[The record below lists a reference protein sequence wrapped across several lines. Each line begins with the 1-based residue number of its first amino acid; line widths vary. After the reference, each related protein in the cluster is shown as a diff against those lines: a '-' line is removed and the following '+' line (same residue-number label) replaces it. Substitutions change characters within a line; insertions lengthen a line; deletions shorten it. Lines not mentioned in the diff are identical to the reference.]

1 MRQYMSKLILAS
13 SSPYRKMLLQRLD
26 IAFSCYSPN
35 IDESPDP
42 IETPEALAQRLAT
55 EKAKTVA
62 EKFPGAIVI
71 GSDQVAELN
80 GQMLGK
86 PGNHQRAQ
94 QQLRAQSGQTLL
106 FHTGLA
112 LVQQLANGNIKQIQL
127 VDTTQ
132 VSFRQLD
139 NHQIERYLEREQPY
153 DCAGSFKAEGLG
165 ISLFK
170 AVSSQDPSS
179 LIGLPLISL
188 CTALREFD
196 MDLL

>member
-1 MRQYMSKLILAS
+1 MSKLILAS

-42 IETPEALAQRLAT
+42 IETPVALAQRLAT

-112 LVQQLANGNIKQIQL
+112 LVQQLADGNIKQIQL

-170 AVSSQDPSS
+170 GVSSQDPSS

-196 MDLL
+196 MDVL

>member
-1 MRQYMSKLILAS
+1 
-13 SSPYRKMLLQRLD
+13 
-26 IAFSCYSPN
+26 
-35 IDESPDP
+35 
-42 IETPEALAQRLAT
+42 
-55 EKAKTVA
+55 
-62 EKFPGAIVI
+62 
-71 GSDQVAELN
+71 
-80 GQMLGK
+80 MLGK

-112 LVQQLANGNIKQIQL
+112 LVQQLADGNIKQIQL